1 MTVFIQEG
9 GSFRPGSTIR
19 ISQLTESRTF
29 CIRPLFDNNNN
40 KVLMFSVKCV
50 TVSYRTH
57 WRHRWRELTNNKL
70 QTGCMHL
77 NIWIVFPITAA
88 ASSLSTNWS
97 NTQLNNIPAWTS
109 HRLQQSRC
117 LHGRVDQIKTYKK
130 LQTRH
135 AHTNVMWTHTFA
147 VFPTISLS
155 LYISVPRSHGNRLL
169 QTGCPLSNMKK
180 KIKKKKLKS
189 ARWKGGQDNFT
200 LFELCIYRS
209 RCVFFL
215 WVWIKMFKLYVGFL
229 TMIVFDAALLP
240 ASSCRVCVPALFP
253 PW

>member
-1 MTVFIQEG
+1 
-9 GSFRPGSTIR
+9 
-19 ISQLTESRTF
+19 
-29 CIRPLFDNNNN
+29 
-40 KVLMFSVKCV
+40 MFSVKCV

-57 WRHRWRELTNNKL
+57 WRHQWRELTNNKL

-109 HRLQQSRC
+109 HRPQQSRC

-147 VFPTISLS
+147 VFAPISLS

-229 TMIVFDAALLP
+229 TMNVFDAALLP

-253 PW
+253 PR